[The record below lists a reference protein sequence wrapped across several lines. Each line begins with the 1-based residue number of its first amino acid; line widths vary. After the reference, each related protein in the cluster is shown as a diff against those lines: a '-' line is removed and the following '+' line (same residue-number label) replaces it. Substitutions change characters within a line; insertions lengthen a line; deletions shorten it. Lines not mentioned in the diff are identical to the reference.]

1 MIKLGERWL
10 GLSEKILITAA
21 LPYSYAP
28 RHFGHLA
35 GAYLP
40 ADIFAR
46 FKRMKGADVLYV
58 CGTDEN
64 ASSIVIE
71 AMKQGITPKELCDKY
86 YPIQKEVFE
95 KLGISFNIFS
105 RTSKPVHYE
114 VVKEFYQK
122 LWNKGYIYPKKIKQ
136 WWCPKCGIFL
146 PDRFVTGTC
155 PHCGAPNQY
164 GDVCEVCGA
173 WYESFEIKDP
183 RCSLCGTKPEIK
195 TRTHFF
201 LKLSSLSDK
210 VLEYVK
216 KRRFWRKATYNKT
229 VAWLEKEGLRDKDI
243 TRDYEWGP
251 PAPFPGAE
259 GQVIYNW
266 AENLLG
272 YISATRDWSENVE
285 GAPDRWREFW
295 IDGDVKLY
303 CFIGKDNLFFHTILF
318 PALLIAHGDYILP
331 YNVVVNEFVNLE
343 GEKLST
349 SRGWVVWLHDLL
361 DEYDPDVIRYYAAAI
376 APETKDTDFKWQ
388 DFAEKI
394 NGELIGTY
402 GNFIHRVLSFIY
414 SRMNGEIPEP
424 GRLDDGDEEMLELR
438 LEYADR
444 LEKEME
450 ACEFKKGLKT
460 VLELAQRGNVYLNE
474 TAPWKN
480 KEKAG
485 AALYVLAQIVHALAV
500 LSAPYLPFTAQRILD
515 YLNTGEKVSDLRW
528 SDVEKIISPG
538 HRIKEP
544 KPLFRKIGKEEV
556 REKLKKLEEI
566 RSGKTA

>member
-1 MIKLGERWL
+1 MKLE
-10 GLSEKILITAA
+10 EKVLVTAA

-46 FKRMKGADVLYV
+46 FKRMKGAEVIYV

-71 AMKQGITPKELCDKY
+71 AMRREMTPKELCDMY
-86 YPIQKEVFE
+86 YPLQKEVFE
-95 KLGISFNIFS
+95 KLGISFDIFS
-105 RTSKPVHYE
+105 RTSKPVHYQ

-122 LWNKGYIYPKKIKQ
+122 LWEKGYIYPKEIRQ
-136 WWCPKCGIFL
+136 WWCPNCRIFL
-146 PDRFVTGTC
+146 PDRFVVGTC
-155 PHCGAPNQY
+155 PRCGAPDQY
-164 GDVCEVCGA
+164 GDVCEVCGS
-173 WYESFEIKDP
+173 WYESFEIIDP
-183 RCSLCGTKPEIK
+183 RCSLCGSKPEVK
-195 TRTHFF
+195 KKTHFF
-201 LKLSSLSDK
+201 LKLSALADK
-210 VLEYVK
+210 VLEYVRDK
-216 KRRFWRKATYNKT
+216 KFWRKATYNKT
-229 VAWLEKEGLRDKDI
+229 VSWLEKEGLRDKDI

-272 YISATRDWSENVE
+272 YISATRDWAENVARDPE
-285 GAPDRWREFW
+285 RWRKFW
-295 IDGDVKLY
+295 ANRDVKLY

-361 DEYDPDVIRYYAAAI
+361 REYDPDVIRYYAAAI
-376 APETKDTDFKWQ
+376 APETRDTDFKWQ

-402 GNFIHRVLSFIY
+402 GNFVHRVLSFIY
-414 SRMNGEIPEP
+414 SRMNGAVPEP
-424 GRLDDGDEEMLELR
+424 GELDEKDRNMLTLRLDHARRVEELI
-438 LEYADR
+438 
-444 LEKEME
+444 E
-450 ACEFKKGLKT
+450 ACEFRKGLRAM
-460 VLELAQRGNVYLNE
+460 LELAQDGNAYMNE
-474 TAPWKN
+474 KAPWKGHEN
-480 KEKAG
+480 ARN
-485 AALYVLAQIVHALAV
+485 ALYVLSQVVFSLAV
-500 LSAPYLPFTAQRILD
+500 ISAPYLPFAAQKILD
-515 YLNTGEKVSDLRW
+515 YMNIDRRVSELSWD
-528 SDVEKIISPG
+528 DVEMEIPPG
-538 HRIKEP
+538 HKIKEP
-544 KPLFRKIGKEEV
+544 KPLFRKVTDKEV
-556 REKLKKLEEI
+556 KEKLRRLEELKVKKMI
-566 RSGKTA
+566 E

>member
-1 MIKLGERWL
+1 MTLER
-10 GLSEKILITAA
+10 ERILVTAA
-21 LPYSYAP
+21 LPYAYAP

-46 FKRMKGADVLYV
+46 FKRMKGAEVLYV

-95 KLGISFNIFS
+95 KLGISFDIFS
-105 RTSKPVHYE
+105 RTSKPIHHQ
-114 VVKEFYQK
+114 VVREFYQR
-122 LWNKGYIYPKKIKQ
+122 LWEKGYIYPKEVKQ
-136 WWCPKCGIFL
+136 WWCPNCKIFL
-146 PDRFVTGTC
+146 PDRFVVGTC
-155 PHCGAPNQY
+155 PRCGAPNQY

-173 WYESFEIKDP
+173 WYEPFELKSP
-183 RCSLCGTKPEIK
+183 RCSICGATPEIK
-195 TRTHFF
+195 TRKHFF
-201 LKLSSLSDK
+201 LRLSALADK

-216 KRRFWRKATYNKT
+216 DKKFWRKATYNKT
-229 VAWLEKEGLRDKDI
+229 IAWLEKEGLKDKDI

-272 YISATRDWSENVE
+272 YISATKDWAENVA
-285 GAPDRWREFW
+285 GDPDRWKDFW
-295 IDGDVKLY
+295 LDKRVKLY

-349 SRGWVVWLHDLL
+349 SRGWVIWLHDLL
-361 DEYDPDVIRYYAAAI
+361 KEYDPDVIRYYAAAI
-376 APETKDTDFKWQ
+376 APENRDTDFKWR
-388 DFAEKI
+388 DFAEKV

-402 GNFIHRVLSFIY
+402 GNFVHRVLSFIY
-414 SRMNGEIPEP
+414 SRMDGVIPAPGELGEKD
-424 GRLDDGDEEMLELR
+424 REMLELR
-438 LEYADR
+438 RVYADKIG
-444 LEKEME
+444 EAIE
-450 ACEFKKGLKT
+450 ACEFRKGLRLL
-460 VLELAQRGNVYLNE
+460 LEFAQKGNAYLNE
-474 TAPWKN
+474 KAPWRD
-480 KEKAG
+480 KEGAG
-485 AALYVLAQIVHALAV
+485 TTLYVSAQLVMALAV
-500 LSAPYLPFTAQRILD
+500 LSAPYLPFTAQRILN
-515 YLNTGEKVSDLRW
+515 YLSIEKKVSELRW
-528 SDVEKIISPG
+528 SDVELEIPAG
-538 HRIKEP
+538 HRIAEP
-544 KPLFRKIGKEEV
+544 KPLFRKITKEEID
-556 REKLKKLEEI
+556 EKLRKLEEI
-566 RSGKTA
+566 KNKK

>member
-1 MIKLGERWL
+1 MKLR
-10 GLSEKILITAA
+10 EKVLVTAA

-46 FKRMKGADVLYV
+46 FKRMKGAEVIYV

-71 AMKQGITPKELCDKY
+71 AMRRGMTPKELCDMY
-86 YPIQKEVFE
+86 YPIQKEVFD
-95 KLGISFNIFS
+95 KLGISFDIFS
-105 RTSKPVHYE
+105 RTSKPIHYR
-114 VVKEFYQK
+114 VVEEFYRK
-122 LWNKGYIYPKKIKQ
+122 LWEKGYIYPKEVRQ
-136 WWCPKCGIFL
+136 WWCPNCRIFL
-146 PDRFVTGTC
+146 PDRFVVGTC
-155 PHCGAPNQY
+155 PRCGAPNQY
-164 GDVCEVCGA
+164 GDVCEVCGS
-173 WYESFEIKDP
+173 WYESFEIGDP
-183 RCSLCGTKPEIK
+183 RCSLCGAKPEVKIK
-195 TRTHFF
+195 THFF
-201 LKLSSLSDK
+201 LKLSILADK
-210 VLEYVK
+210 VLNYVRDK
-216 KRRFWRKATYNKT
+216 RFWRKATYNKT
-229 VAWLEKEGLRDKDI
+229 VSWLEKEGLRDKDI

-272 YISATRDWSENVE
+272 YISATRDWAENVVKDSE
-285 GAPDRWREFW
+285 RWKSYWMNGE
-295 IDGDVKLY
+295 VKLY

-318 PALLIAHGDYILP
+318 PALLIAHGDYVLP

-361 DEYDPDVIRYYAAAI
+361 EEYDPDVIRYYAAAI
-376 APETKDTDFKWQ
+376 APETRDTDFKWQ

-414 SRMNGEIPEP
+414 ARMGGAVPEP
-424 GRLDDGDEEMLELR
+424 GKLDERDEEMLGMR
-438 LEYADR
+438 LEYAAK
-444 LEKEME
+444 LEKLIE
-450 ACEFKKGLKT
+450 ACEFRKGLRAI
-460 VLELAQRGNVYLNE
+460 LELAQRGNAYMNE
-474 TAPWKN
+474 KAPWKN
-480 KEKAG
+480 PENAKS
-485 AALYVLAQIVHALAV
+485 ALYVLIQVVFSLAV
-500 LSAPYLPFTAQRILD
+500 ISAPYLPFTTQRILD
-515 YLNTGEKVSDLRW
+515 YMNLNKSVSDLRW
-528 SDVEKIISPG
+528 DDVELEIPPG
-538 HRIKEP
+538 HKINEP
-544 KPLFRKIGKEEV
+544 KPLFRKITADEV

-566 RSGKTA
+566 KLKK

>member
-1 MIKLGERWL
+1 MKLR
-10 GLSEKILITAA
+10 EKVLVTAA

-46 FKRMKGADVLYV
+46 FKRMKGAEVIYV

-71 AMKQGITPKELCDKY
+71 AMRRGMTPKELCDMY
-86 YPIQKEVFE
+86 YPIQKEVFD
-95 KLGISFNIFS
+95 KLGISFDIFS
-105 RTSKPVHYE
+105 RTSKPIHYR
-114 VVKEFYQK
+114 VVEEFYRK
-122 LWNKGYIYPKKIKQ
+122 LWEKGYIYPKEVRQ
-136 WWCPKCGIFL
+136 WWCPNCRIFL
-146 PDRFVTGTC
+146 PDRFVVGTC
-155 PHCGAPNQY
+155 PRCGAPNQY
-164 GDVCEVCGA
+164 GDVCEVCGS
-173 WYESFEIKDP
+173 WYESFEIGDP
-183 RCSLCGTKPEIK
+183 RCSLCGAKPEVKIK
-195 TRTHFF
+195 THFF
-201 LKLSSLSDK
+201 LKLSILADK
-210 VLEYVK
+210 VLNYVRDK
-216 KRRFWRKATYNKT
+216 RFWRKATYNKT
-229 VAWLEKEGLRDKDI
+229 VSWLEKEGLRDKDI

-272 YISATRDWSENVE
+272 YISATRDWAENVVKDSE
-285 GAPDRWREFW
+285 RWKSYWMNGE
-295 IDGDVKLY
+295 VKLY

-361 DEYDPDVIRYYAAAI
+361 EEYDPDVIRYYAAAI
-376 APETKDTDFKWQ
+376 APETRDTDFKWQ

-414 SRMNGEIPEP
+414 ARMGGAVPEP
-424 GRLDDGDEEMLELR
+424 GKLDERDEEMLGMR
-438 LEYADR
+438 LEYAAK
-444 LEKEME
+444 LEKLIE
-450 ACEFKKGLKT
+450 ACEFRKGLRAI
-460 VLELAQRGNVYLNE
+460 LELAQRGNAYMNE
-474 TAPWKN
+474 KAPWKN
-480 KEKAG
+480 PENAKS
-485 AALYVLAQIVHALAV
+485 ALYVLIQVVFSLAV
-500 LSAPYLPFTAQRILD
+500 ISAPYLPFTTQRILD
-515 YLNTGEKVSDLRW
+515 YMNLNKSVSDLRW
-528 SDVEKIISPG
+528 DDVELEIPPG
-538 HRIKEP
+538 HKINEP
-544 KPLFRKIGKEEV
+544 KPLFRKITADEV

-566 RSGKTA
+566 KLKK

>member
-1 MIKLGERWL
+1 MKLR
-10 GLSEKILITAA
+10 EKVLVTAA

-46 FKRMKGADVLYV
+46 FKRMKGAEVIYV

-71 AMKQGITPKELCDKY
+71 AMRRGMTPKELCDMY
-86 YPIQKEVFE
+86 YPIQKEVFD
-95 KLGISFNIFS
+95 KLGISFDIFS
-105 RTSKPVHYE
+105 RTSKPIHYR
-114 VVKEFYQK
+114 VVEEFYRK
-122 LWNKGYIYPKKIKQ
+122 LWEKGYIYPKEVRQ
-136 WWCPKCGIFL
+136 WWCPNCRIFL
-146 PDRFVTGTC
+146 PDRFVVGTC
-155 PHCGAPNQY
+155 PRCGAPNQY
-164 GDVCEVCGA
+164 GDVCEVCGS
-173 WYESFEIKDP
+173 WYESFEIGDP
-183 RCSLCGTKPEIK
+183 KCSLCGAKPEVKIK
-195 TRTHFF
+195 THFF
-201 LKLSSLSDK
+201 LKLSVLADK
-210 VLEYVK
+210 VLNYVRDK
-216 KRRFWRKATYNKT
+216 RFWRKATYNKT
-229 VAWLEKEGLRDKDI
+229 ISWLEKEGLRDKDI

-272 YISATRDWSENVE
+272 YISATRDWAENVVKDSE
-285 GAPDRWREFW
+285 RWKSYWMNGE
-295 IDGDVKLY
+295 VKLY

-361 DEYDPDVIRYYAAAI
+361 EEYDPDVIRYYAAAI
-376 APETKDTDFKWQ
+376 APETRDTDFKWQ

-414 SRMNGEIPEP
+414 ARMGGAVPEP
-424 GRLDDGDEEMLELR
+424 GKLDERDEEMLGMR
-438 LEYADR
+438 LEYAAK
-444 LEKEME
+444 LEKLIE
-450 ACEFKKGLKT
+450 ACEFRKGLRAI
-460 VLELAQRGNVYLNE
+460 LELAQRGNAYMNE
-474 TAPWKN
+474 KAPWKN
-480 KEKAG
+480 PENAKS
-485 AALYVLAQIVHALAV
+485 ALYVLIQVVFSLAV
-500 LSAPYLPFTAQRILD
+500 ISAPYLPFTTQRILD
-515 YLNTGEKVSDLRW
+515 YMNLNKSVSDLRW
-528 SDVEKIISPG
+528 DDVELEIPPG
-538 HRIKEP
+538 HKINEP
-544 KPLFRKIGKEEV
+544 KPLFRKITADEV

-566 RSGKTA
+566 KLKK